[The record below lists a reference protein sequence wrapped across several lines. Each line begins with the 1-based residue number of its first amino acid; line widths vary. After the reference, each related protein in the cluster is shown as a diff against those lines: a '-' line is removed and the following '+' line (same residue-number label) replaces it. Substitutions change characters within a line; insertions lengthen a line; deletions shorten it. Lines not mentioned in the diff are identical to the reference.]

1 MYSILYT
8 VYTVWYAVCYVDRT
22 DKEVGSNDTAH
33 DGFIWSMAWHPM
45 GHILVTGIIYNKC
58 NIDVYV

>member
-1 MYSILYT
+1 MQYT
-8 VYTVWYAVCYVDRT
+8 VFYVDRT

-45 GHILVTGIIYNKC
+45 GHILVTGIHI
-58 NIDVYV
+58 